1 MIELRNL
8 RKAFR
13 TRRGE
18 KVVADNISVVFP
30 TGKAVALFG
39 RNGAGKSTLLN
50 MISGNLEPDSG
61 EIIRKGEISYPVGFA
76 GSFHRDLTGAQNTRF
91 VARVYGV
98 DTDELLEFV
107 EDFASLGAHF
117 HMPVRSYSSGMR
129 SRLAFG
135 ISMGI
140 RFGIYLIDEVTS
152 VGDAAFRRKSAAI
165 LRARMEHSGAI
176 IVTHSFAEVR
186 NLCDIGAVL
195 EGGKLYMYDRVG
207 DAIAHHVRNM
217 ELAG

>member
-1 MIELRNL
+1 VVVIELRNL

-91 VARVYGV
+91 VARV
-98 DTDELLEFV
+98 
-107 EDFASLGAHF
+107 
-117 HMPVRSYSSGMR
+117 
-129 SRLAFG
+129 
-135 ISMGI
+135 
-140 RFGIYLIDEVTS
+140 
-152 VGDAAFRRKSAAI
+152 
-165 LRARMEHSGAI
+165 
-176 IVTHSFAEVR
+176 
-186 NLCDIGAVL
+186 
-195 EGGKLYMYDRVG
+195 
-207 DAIAHHVRNM
+207 
-217 ELAG
+217 